1 MASTYSPTLRIE
13 LIGDG
18 DQSGIW
24 GQTTNNNLG
33 SLLEQAITGVV
44 TILMVDANY
53 TLTSYNGVVDEARN
67 AVIVATGTNSAQRNI
82 VAPLVEKTYTIKNST
97 TGGYAVQII
106 GSTGT
111 GVVIPNGA
119 TASVYCDGTN
129 FYPLQV
135 NTVGN
140 QTINGNLTVTG
151 TTTLVGALS
160 ASTATFSGAISSVS
174 PSFTGIPTA
183 PTAAAGTSTTQ
194 IATTAFVTNFAGTLG
209 TMAFQNSNAVSIT
222 GGTITGIT
230 DLAVAD
236 GGTGA
241 STASGARSN
250 LGLVI
255 GTDIPSVTGLGASG
269 TWAINVTGSAV
280 YSTLQAKSDSSNF
293 IATTSFGK
301 NLFVSPATTGTLNWN
316 DNTNC
321 IPGAGPTLLM
331 GNVSNGPGQANYF
344 IPFNLAYGV
353 NDGTGETTQMAV
365 AYGNIGNELYM
376 RGRYSGSWTSWVRYL
391 NSSNFNSYAPTLT
404 GTGAS
409 GTWNIGISGTAA
421 YATSPASG
429 GSFITTSNIAAQ
441 SVTYATTS
449 GNVSGSGNVACAA
462 LQVTSSS
469 PTIWMYDTDQV
480 DFAMHV
486 NSNLWYVLNNGGSGV
501 MYVDQSGNFT
511 AIGNVTAYS
520 DETIKDNWKPLDDD
534 YLEKL
539 VQVKYGTY
547 DRTDLEN
554 KRQAG
559 VSAQD
564 IQKILPEVVQEL
576 QDHKLSLA
584 YGNLAVVT
592 CIKLAERLLALEAEV
607 KALKGE

>member
-1 MASTYSPTLRIE
+1 MRIE

-301 NLFVSPATTGTLNWN
+301 NLFVAPSTDGTLNWN

-344 IPFNLAYGV
+344 IPFNLAYGS
-353 NDGTGETTQMAV
+353 NDGTGQTTQMAV

-409 GTWNIGISGTAA
+409 GTWGINVTGTAT
-421 YATSPASG
+421 YATYPASG

-449 GNVSGSGNVACAA
+449 GNVSGSGNVACGAI
-462 LQVTSSS
+462 QVTSVS
-469 PTIWMYDTDQV
+469 PTIWMYDSDQQ

-511 AIGNVTAYS
+511 AVGNVTAYS
-520 DETIKDNWKPLDDD
+520 DESIKDNWKPLEDDF
-534 YLEKL
+534 LEKL
-539 VQVKYGTY
+539 VKVKSGTY
-547 DRTDLEN
+547 DRIDLEN